1 MNFDWILDFEK
12 SFKEHFCVK
21 WSIWTVGSN
30 INVTSNINVK
40 LGSIINVKFSG
51 FDNSLGAVW
60 DLSFIQGY
68 MLVFIGEV
76 S

>member
-12 SFKEHFCVK
+12 SFTEHFCVK
-21 WSIWTVGSN
+21 WSIWTVG
-30 INVTSNINVK
+30 SNINVK